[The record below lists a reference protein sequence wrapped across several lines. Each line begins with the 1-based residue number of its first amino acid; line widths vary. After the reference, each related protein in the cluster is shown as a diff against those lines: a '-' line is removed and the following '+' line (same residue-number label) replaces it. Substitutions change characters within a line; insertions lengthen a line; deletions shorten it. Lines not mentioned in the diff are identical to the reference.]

1 MTLRVL
7 IVDDEPLARRRIRRF
22 LRSEPDVDV
31 IGEAADGR
39 AAVAALRERQTDLV
53 FLDVQMPE
61 LDGFAVMREVGL
73 GRLPAVVFVTAFDQY
88 ALQAFE
94 IHAVDYLLKPFTR
107 ERLQAALERAR
118 TRRRAE
124 ANTTDSRLAALLNE
138 LVERPRFLQRL
149 PVRSGPRIVLLET
162 GQIDW
167 IQAADNYVLLH
178 AGGREYLMRETMARL
193 ERELDPDAFVRIHR
207 SAMVRIDRVAELQ
220 PSVHGDF
227 RVTLKNGTYLTLSR
241 YYRDRV
247 ERMLR
252 KPL

>member
-1 MTLRVL
+1 VRIV
-7 IVDDEPLARRRIRRF
+7 IVDDEAPARAKMRRYVD
-22 LRSEPDVDV
+22 EYPDIAIVGEAENGV
-31 IGEAADGR
+31 EAVERIGE
-39 AAVAALRERQTDLV
+39 LEPDLV

-61 LDGFAVMREVGL
+61 LDGFGVIREVGL
-73 GRLPAVVFVTAFDQY
+73 TRLPGIVFVTAFDQY

-94 IHAVDYLLKPFTR
+94 VHAVDYLLKPFTR
-107 ERLQAALERAR
+107 ERLQAALARAQI
-118 TRRRAE
+118 RRRAE
-124 ANTTDSRLAALLNE
+124 ESGTDPRLAALLNE

-149 PVRSGPRIVLLET
+149 PVRSGPRIVLLEA

-178 AGGREYLMRETMARL
+178 AGAHEFLLRETMSRL
-193 ERELDPDAFVRIHR
+193 EQELDPEVFVRIHR

-241 YYRDRV
+241 FYRDRV

>member
-39 AAVAALRERQTDLV
+39 AAVAALREGQTDLV

-73 GRLPAVVFVTAFDQY
+73 SRLPAVVFVTAFDQY

-94 IHAVDYLLKPFTR
+94 IHAVDYLLKPFTH
-107 ERLQAALERAR
+107 ERLQAALDRAR
-118 TRRRAE
+118 ARRRAE
-124 ANTTDSRLAALLNE
+124 ASAPDSRLAALLSE
-138 LVERPRFLQRL
+138 LAERPRFLQRL

-178 AGGREYLMRETMARL
+178 AGGREYLMRETMTRL
-193 ERELDPDAFVRIHR
+193 ERELDPDVFVRIHR

>member
-1 MTLRVL
+1 MRLRVL
-7 IVDDEPLARRRIRRF
+7 IVDDEPLARRRISRF

-31 IGEAADGR
+31 VGEVADGR
-39 AAVAALRERQTDLV
+39 SAVTALRDGQADLV

-61 LDGFAVMREVGL
+61 LDGFGVIREVGL
-73 GRLPAVVFVTAFDQY
+73 ARLPGVVFVTAFDQY

-94 IHAVDYLLKPFTR
+94 VHAVDYLLKPFTR
-107 ERLQAALERAR
+107 ERLQAALARAR

-124 ANTTDSRLAALLNE
+124 ASQTDPRLTALLNE

-178 AGGREYLMRETMARL
+178 AGGREFLMRETMSRL
-193 ERELDPDAFVRIHR
+193 EQELDPEAFVRIHR

-241 YYRDRV
+241 YYRERV

>member
-1 MTLRVL
+1 MRLRVL
-7 IVDDEPLARRRIRRF
+7 IVDDEPLARRRISRF

-31 IGEAADGR
+31 VGEVADGR
-39 AAVAALRERQTDLV
+39 SAVTALRDGQADLV

-61 LDGFAVMREVGL
+61 LDGFGVIREVGL
-73 GRLPAVVFVTAFDQY
+73 TRLPGVVFVTAFDQY

-94 IHAVDYLLKPFTR
+94 VHAVDYLLKPFTR
-107 ERLQAALERAR
+107 ERMQAALARAR
-118 TRRRAE
+118 ARRRAE
-124 ANTTDSRLAALLNE
+124 ASQTDPRLTALLNE

-178 AGGREYLMRETMARL
+178 AGGREFLMRETMSRL
-193 ERELDPDAFVRIHR
+193 EQELDPEAFVRIHR

-241 YYRDRV
+241 YYRERV

>member
-1 MTLRVL
+1 M
-7 IVDDEPLARRRIRRF
+7 
-22 LRSEPDVDV
+22 
-31 IGEAADGR
+31 
-39 AAVAALRERQTDLV
+39 
-53 FLDVQMPE
+53 
-61 LDGFAVMREVGL
+61 
-73 GRLPAVVFVTAFDQY
+73 
-88 ALQAFE
+88 
-94 IHAVDYLLKPFTR
+94 
-107 ERLQAALERAR
+107 
-118 TRRRAE
+118 
-124 ANTTDSRLAALLNE
+124 
-138 LVERPRFLQRL
+138 
-149 PVRSGPRIVLLET
+149 LLEA

-178 AGGREYLMRETMARL
+178 AGGREFLMRETMSRL
-193 ERELDPDAFVRIHR
+193 ERELDPEAFVRIHR